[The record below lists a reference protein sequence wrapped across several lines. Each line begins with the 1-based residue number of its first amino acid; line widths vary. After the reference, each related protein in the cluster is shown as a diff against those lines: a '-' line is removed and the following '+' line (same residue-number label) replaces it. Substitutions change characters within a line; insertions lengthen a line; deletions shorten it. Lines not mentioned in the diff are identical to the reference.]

1 MRSHEGQLT
10 HVYSDKQRDATAEHV
25 SSSYSAFRPAQDKA
39 YLDMLKVV
47 ENQKAFYF
55 SFDIDL
61 TKRLQ
66 VVIGDKLRLG

>member
-1 MRSHEGQLT
+1 
-10 HVYSDKQRDATAEHV
+10 
-25 SSSYSAFRPAQDKA
+25 
-39 YLDMLKVV
+39 MLKVV